1 MSKTKDWLMDLEEAQ
16 AYGVSIDALP
26 ALREELEQMRLEAER
41 NETAER
47 AKRVPSYI
55 PVEPEDDGLPF

>member
-1 MSKTKDWLMDLEEAQ
+1 MSLAFRDFIYEVQEYGAPLEE
-16 AYGVSIDALP
+16 LP

-41 NETAER
+41 KETAER

-55 PVEPEDDGLPF
+55 PAEPEDDGLPF